1 MSTTV
6 DLAVAV
12 RFARDG
18 LVIDIRNTRAAIPM
32 FDCQFWSDYT
42 EENERF
48 FIGSLQVLCVY
59 ILLLID
65 DLYF

>member
-6 DLAVAV
+6 ELPVAI

-18 LVIDIRNTRAAIPM
+18 LVVDIKNMGAIPM

-48 FIGSLQVLCVY
+48 FIGSLQV
-59 ILLLID
+59 
-65 DLYF
+65 